1 MRTIAALLGTL
12 ILALAA
18 CGSPEATPPEPTPGA
33 SPTPDESPVGTP
45 TPDETPMETR
55 GATPTASPDDEP
67 DELPAFACD
76 ALPFEDEGTVALVNI
91 ADVRVGQHDG
101 FDRLV
106 FEFQAYADVNGTGD
120 RQEGIP
126 EHLLRAADP
135 PLVDNPRGAE
145 MDVAGDAFLHL
156 TLLGGTRLTAEFE
169 ETFEGPL
176 QFDVNGEAIAEVV
189 EAGDFEA
196 TADWYIGLE
205 EGDPCLRVFELDDPA
220 RLVIDI
226 EHP

>member
-1 MRTIAALLGTL
+1 MRTTALLGTL
-12 ILALAA
+12 LLALTA
-18 CGSPEATPPEPTPGA
+18 CGSPEVTPAQPTPGT
-33 SPTPDESPVGTP
+33 SPTPEASPAETP
-45 TPDETPMETR
+45 TPDATPMETPD
-55 GATPTASPDDEP
+55 ATPGPTPDDEL
-67 DELPAFACD
+67 DELPPFACD
-76 ALPFEDEGTVALVNI
+76 ALPFEDEGSVALVNI
-91 ADVRVGQHDG
+91 ADVRVGEHDG

-106 FEFQAYADVNGTGD
+106 FEFQAYADVDGTGE
-120 RQEGIP
+120 REEGIP
-126 EHLLRAADP
+126 EHLLRAAEP

-145 MDVAGDAFLHL
+145 MDVAGGAFLHL

-205 EGDPCLRVFELDDPA
+205 EGEPCLRIFQLDDPA